1 MEATSKTN
9 SSSKSNRDKLIFGA
23 QILSISLI
31 WIFVLGVA
39 IWIINLISVSLDLHD
54 APGVSIGISIIAIPV
69 FFTLAAILTYVFVG
83 FHKKEHKIINNSL
96 GEKK

>member
-83 FHKKEHKIINNSL
+83 FHKKEHKLINNSS

>member
-39 IWIINLISVSLDLHD
+39 IWIINLISVSIDLHD